1 MLLQIMDR
9 ICGSRRLAS
18 TLTTQ
23 RFVFLCEAPEEALLR
38 RPRSETLPSTTSRS
52 GLGKTTMLEIVYVM
66 FTWLII
72 VSGFEYSL

>member
-1 MLLQIMDR
+1 MQTMDR

-18 TLTTQ
+18 TSTTQ
-23 RFVFLCEAPEEALLR
+23 RFVFLCEASEEERLR
-38 RPRSETLPSTTSRS
+38 RPHSETLPSMTSRS
-52 GLGKTTMLEIVYVM
+52 GLLETTMLEIVYVM